1 MRGVRRGLALL
12 LLAGV
17 APDLGAQ
24 TAEDSVRATVQ
35 EFFRTMTARDSAG
48 ARRVLLD
55 DGVMWSMR
63 ESDKGFAMWRRTND
77 EYVAGL
83 SKPGETWLERMWQP
97 TVLVHGR
104 VATLWT
110 AYDFHVSG
118 KFSHCGVDAIT
129 LVRTDSGWR
138 IASFVYTVETTGCTP
153 SPLGAPQP

>member
-1 MRGVRRGLALL
+1 MRGVRRGLALVL
-12 LLAGV
+12 LVCG
-17 APDLGAQ
+17 APDLRAQ
-24 TAEDSVRATVQ
+24 TAADSVRATVQ

-63 ESDKGFAMWRRTND
+63 ESDKGFDMWRRTNA
-77 EYVAGL
+77 EYVASLG
-83 SKPGETWLERMWQP
+83 KPGEKWLERMWQP

-110 AYDFHVSG
+110 AYDFHVNG

-129 LVRTDSGWR
+129 LVRTDAGWR
-138 IASFVYTVETTGCTP
+138 IASFVYTVEETGCAP

>member
-1 MRGVRRGLALL
+1 MRCVRRGLALVL
-12 LLAGV
+12 LVLG
-17 APDLGAQ
+17 APDLRAQ

-55 DGVMWSMR
+55 DGVTWGMR
-63 ESDKGFAMWRRTND
+63 ESDKGFVTWRQTHT
-77 EYVAGL
+77 EYVASLG
-83 SKPGETWLERMWQP
+83 KPGEQWLERMWQP

-110 AYDFHVSG
+110 AYDFHVDG

-129 LVRTDSGWR
+129 LIRADAGWK
-138 IASFVYTVETTGCTP
+138 IASFVYTVEPMGCAP
-153 SPLGAPQP
+153 SPLGAPRP

>member
-1 MRGVRRGLALL
+1 MRGVRRGLVLL

-55 DGVMWSMR
+55 DGVTWGMR
-63 ESDKGFAMWRRTND
+63 ESDKGFVTWRQAHA
-77 EYVAGL
+77 EYLARLG
-83 SKPGETWLERMWQP
+83 KPGEKWLERMWQP

-110 AYDFHVSG
+110 AYDFHVDG
-118 KFSHCGVDAIT
+118 TFSHCGVDAIT
-129 LVRTDSGWR
+129 LVRTDDGWR
-138 IASFVYTVETTGCTP
+138 IASFVYTVEPTGCAP